1 MGIHNY
7 LEKSSGFTPYQ
18 LVYGKQV
25 LLPIEFQ
32 IHTFKLAA
40 DLGVELS
47 EAQKE
52 RIMQLNQLEE
62 MIQATVEQTILVQQQ
77 RAQWHDKFIKKKQ
90 FKVGDWAL
98 LFDSKFK
105 NFKAK
110 FTTHW
115 LGPHEIAEVYDN
127 RLV

>member
-1 MGIHNY
+1 
-7 LEKSSGFTPYQ
+7 
-18 LVYGKQV
+18 
-25 LLPIEFQ
+25 
-32 IHTFKLAA
+32 
-40 DLGVELS
+40 
-47 EAQKE
+47 
-52 RIMQLNQLEE
+52 MQLNQLDE
-62 MIQATVEQTILVQQQ
+62 MRQAAVEQTIFVQQQ

-115 LGPHEIAEVYDN
+115 LGPYEIAEVYDN
-127 RLV
+127 ESVQLQKNR